1 MHPLDSEFGKTFVYD
16 FVNCALGNDDYYSEE
31 TREEMMPFIL
41 KYSKEFPEK
50 FEKRTLDLIEKIKNS
65 DLNFKLVGGKD
76 IRGYLRYKNMS
87 RVLMGMEVIIMKGIW
102 KRLIDKGINYVSLYD
117 GMMVKKSD
125 VEVVLDIVSSELSGF
140 NSCIRL
146 KVK

>member
-1 MHPLDSEFGKTFVYD
+1 MEYLLHFFL
-16 FVNCALGNDDYYSEE
+16 VNLCKGG
-31 TREEMMPFIL
+31 
-41 KYSKEFPEK
+41 
-50 FEKRTLDLIEKIKNS
+50 FEVIEKIKNS

-76 IRGYLRYKNMS
+76 IWGYKRYVNMS
-87 RVLMGMEVIIMKGIW
+87 KVLMGMEVIIMKGIW